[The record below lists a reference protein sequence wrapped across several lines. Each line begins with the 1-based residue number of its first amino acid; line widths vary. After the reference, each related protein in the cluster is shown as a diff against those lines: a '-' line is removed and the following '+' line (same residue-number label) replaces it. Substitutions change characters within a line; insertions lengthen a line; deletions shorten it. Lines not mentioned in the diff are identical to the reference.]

1 MKKISTGIW
10 FTAITCGI
18 MAALYLI
25 GIADLDYGYY
35 TFLRVFSMIVLP
47 IVVFTYMASSEK
59 VNTIVTYAPAVI
71 WILFNPI
78 FPIYLDKE
86 IWVVLDLICGAAMIV
101 CGIYA
106 LVSKKD

>member
-10 FTAITCGI
+10 FTTITCGI

-35 TFLRVFSMIVLP
+35 TFLRVFSMVALP
-47 IVVFTYMASSEK
+47 IAVFVYMDTTGK
-59 VNTIVTYAPAVI
+59 INTIMTYAPAVI
-71 WILFNPI
+71 FILFNPI

-86 IWVVLDLICGAAMIV
+86 TWVVLDLICGTAMIV

-106 LVSKKD
+106 LVSKKE